1 MLAKAPCNATKCATK
16 AVTKGAI
23 DSRMASSL
31 AHGLDVLEA
40 ISDAGTA
47 LSNTE
52 LSRQTGLSKATI
64 SRLTL
69 ALLSR
74 GLLDDRATQRGFRL
88 GLGALSLGYP
98 LLARWGLRQLARPAM
113 MRLAETWGASVS
125 LGLRDRHR
133 MIYVETV
140 GGSDP
145 AHFNPE
151 VGARLPLLATAIGRA
166 WLASARSEDMQ
177 DLRLHL
183 SRQPGFDLA
192 QFDALRHDAMNQLQ
206 HQGFCIS
213 AGECLS
219 DIHALAIPLD
229 IEILGQ
235 HLMLNLGLPRSRSD
249 SQAFPAAP
257 GADLG
262 RLARHIERRWQ
273 EQQRAPQVPLAK
285 VSKYLAMAPRPHPR
299 HPSAQTLSAGLD
311 LLNLFEPG
319 QWELGNREIA
329 HRLGLSPQTV
339 VRLTHTLC
347 ERGFLQRHGKPVRYQ
362 LGWAAL
368 APTQGL
374 LTDLRLRRHALVAL
388 LDLSR
393 HLGAAVSLGLEHRSS
408 MVYVETVWQTD
419 ERLCPP
425 DIGAPMPLL
434 RTAMGRA
441 WLGQASPTQRVQ
453 ALNRLRLHQP
463 EEFNQYHGAAQQAI
477 EFYRANGWCGSH
489 DFQADITALAT
500 PVKAA
505 NEGRTYVL
513 NAGLLSARPLK
524 ESRLRT
530 LAEALCDTA
539 RTLEDASQC

>member
-1 MLAKAPCNATKCATK
+1 MPAEPPLSTTRRVADP
-16 AVTKGAI
+16 
-23 DSRMASSL
+23 RMASSL
-31 AHGLDVLEA
+31 GHGLDVLEA
-40 ISDAGTA
+40 LCEAGTA

-52 LSRQTGLSKATI
+52 LSRRTGLSKATI

-74 GLLDDRATQRGFRL
+74 GLLDDSAPQRGFRL

-113 MRLAETWGASVS
+113 LQLAQAWGASVS

-140 GGSDP
+140 RGSDP
-145 AHFNPE
+145 AQFNPE
-151 VGARLPLLATAIGRA
+151 VGAQLPMLATAMGRA
-166 WLASARSEDMQ
+166 WLAGARTDELQ
-177 DLRLHL
+177 DLRLQL
-183 SRQPGFDLA
+183 SRQQPFDPA
-192 QFDALRHDAMNQLQ
+192 QFEARRHEAVRQLQ
-206 HQGFCIS
+206 GQGFCIS
-213 AGECLS
+213 AGEWLS
-219 DIHALAIPLD
+219 DVHALATPLN
-229 IEILGQ
+229 IEVLGQ
-235 HLMLNLGLPRSRSD
+235 RLILNLGLPRSRCDAPS
-249 SQAFPAAP
+249 FPATP

-262 RLARHIERRWQ
+262 RLAQHIERCWN
-273 EQQRAPQVPLAK
+273 EQG
-285 VSKYLAMAPRPHPR
+285 APRPAPFHAARRAAPKPRPRLR

-311 LLNLFEPG
+311 LLSLFEPG

-329 HRLGLSPQTV
+329 DRLGVSPQTV

-347 ERGFLQRHGKPVRYQ
+347 ERGFLQRSGQPVRYQ

-368 APTQGL
+368 TPTQAL
-374 LTDLRLRRHALVAL
+374 LNDLRLRRDARVML
-388 LDLSR
+388 LNLSR
-393 HLGAAVSLGLEHRSS
+393 RLGAAVSLGLEYRSS
-408 MVYVETVWQTD
+408 MIYVETVWQAD
-419 ERLCPP
+419 ERLRPP

-463 EEFNQYHGAAQQAI
+463 EEFSLYQDAAQQAVD
-477 EFYRANGWCGSH
+477 FYQANGWCGSS

-500 PVKAA
+500 AVKAPH
-505 NEGRTYVL
+505 EGRTYVL
-513 NAGLLSARPLK
+513 NAGLLRSRPLT
-524 ESRLRT
+524 EPRLRA

-539 RTLEDASQC
+539 RSIEETLRH